1 MIMRPVDSNGD
12 VLPVLS
18 SGDLL
23 RRAEGVAQLV
33 RDRLTLFIGE
43 WWENSSVGFW
53 ILERFQYSRIT
64 EQNASGLCSEIAGYI
79 RGTPGVLDV
88 EDIRFSVVSRRIN
101 FSCTVKTAYGEA
113 KVSYNGDF

>member
-1 MIMRPVDSNGD
+1 MIMRPVDANGD

-18 SGDLL
+18 TWDLIKG
-23 RRAEGVAQLV
+23 AEAVAQLV

-53 ILERFQYSRIT
+53 ILERFQYSRVS

-88 EDIRFSVVSRRIN
+88 VNIQFSILGRKIN
-101 FSCTVKTAYGEA
+101 MSCTVNTEYGTADINYSFG
-113 KVSYNGDF
+113 

>member
-1 MIMRPVDSNGD
+1 MILRPVDSNGD

-23 RRAEGVAQLV
+23 RGAEAVAQLV

-43 WWENSSVGFW
+43 WWEN
-53 ILERFQYSRIT
+53 
-64 EQNASGLCSEIAGYI
+64 CSEIAGYI

-88 EDIRFSVVSRRIN
+88 VNIQVSVVGRKIN
-101 FSCTVKTAYGEA
+101 MSCTVHTEYGTADINYEFG
-113 KVSYNGDF
+113 

>member
-1 MIMRPVDSNGD
+1 MILRPVDSNGD

-23 RRAEGVAQLV
+23 RGAEAVAQLV

-53 ILERFQYSRIT
+53 ILERFQYQRIT

-88 EDIRFSVVSRRIN
+88 VNIQVSVIGRKIN
-101 FSCTVKTAYGEA
+101 MSCTVNTEYGTAGI
-113 KVSYNGDF
+113 SYEFG

>member
-12 VLPVLS
+12 VMPVLS

-23 RRAEGVAQLV
+23 RGAEAVAQLV

-53 ILERFQYSRIT
+53 ILERFQYQRIT

-88 EDIRFSVVSRRIN
+88 INIQVSVVGRKIN
-101 FSCTVKTAYGEA
+101 MSCTVHTEYGTADINYEFG
-113 KVSYNGDF
+113 

>member
-1 MIMRPVDSNGD
+1 MILRPVDDNGD

-23 RRAEGVAQLV
+23 RGAEAVAQLV

-53 ILERFQYSRIT
+53 ILERFQY
-64 EQNASGLCSEIAGYI
+64 
-79 RGTPGVLDV
+79 
-88 EDIRFSVVSRRIN
+88 
-101 FSCTVKTAYGEA
+101 
-113 KVSYNGDF
+113 

>member
-12 VLPVLS
+12 VMPVLS

-23 RRAEGVAQLV
+23 RGAEGVAQLV

-53 ILERFQYSRIT
+53 ILERFQYSRII

-88 EDIRFSVVSRRIN
+88 ENIQFSVADRKIW
-101 FSCTVKTAYGEA
+101 FSCMVKTEYGDAEIH
-113 KVSYNGDF
+113 YEFGG